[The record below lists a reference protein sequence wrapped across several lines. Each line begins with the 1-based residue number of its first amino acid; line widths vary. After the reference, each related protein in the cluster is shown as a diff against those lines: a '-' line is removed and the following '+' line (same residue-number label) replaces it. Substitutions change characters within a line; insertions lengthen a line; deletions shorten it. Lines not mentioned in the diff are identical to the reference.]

1 MLTANDIMAFVATA
15 QPEEALMFYRD
26 RLGLRLAADTESALE
41 FEAGERPTLLRVH
54 KLAAVT
60 PAPFTVL
67 GWKVPDI
74 EDEVDALGKRGI
86 AFERI
91 DGLAQDGRG
100 IWTAPGGARVAWFK
114 DPDGNLLSLTQL
126 MPASATGESSA
137 QPIT

>member
-1 MLTANDIMAFVATA
+1 MLTANDIMAFIATS
-15 QPEEALMFYRD
+15 QPDEALMFYRD

-41 FEAGERPTLLRVH
+41 FEAGERPTLLRVQ
-54 KLAAVT
+54 KVAAVT

-74 EDEVDALGKRGI
+74 ADEVDALGKRGI
-86 AFERI
+86 AFERF
-91 DGLAQDGRG
+91 DGLVQDERG

-126 MPASATGESSA
+126 MPGAAASESA

>member
-1 MLTANDIMAFVATA
+1 MLTANDIMAFIATA
-15 QPEEALMFYRD
+15 QPDEALMFYRD

-41 FEAGERPTLLRVH
+41 FEAGERPTLLRVQ
-54 KLAAVT
+54 KVAAVT

-74 EDEVDALGKRGI
+74 ADEVDALSKRGI
-86 AFERI
+86 AFERF
-91 DGLAQDGRG
+91 DGLDQDERG

-114 DPDGNLLSLTQL
+114 DPDGNMLSLTQL
-126 MPASATGESSA
+126 MPGAAASESA